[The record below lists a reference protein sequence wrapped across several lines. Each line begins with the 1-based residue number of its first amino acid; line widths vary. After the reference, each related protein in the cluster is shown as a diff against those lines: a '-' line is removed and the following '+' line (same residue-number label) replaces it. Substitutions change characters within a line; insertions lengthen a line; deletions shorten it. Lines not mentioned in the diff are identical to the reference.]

1 MYRGSGQGGGGEPV
15 NYNRVV
21 EKIAV
26 IPSAETAAVGKV
38 YMYMGESN
46 ATYTHGYVYECVAT
60 QTATAVSFSGNIVSN
75 WAVADFV
82 SYLQEGGAA
91 YNEITH
97 GTLTYDAT
105 GNLWDL
111 VGYDANGIQVMS
123 FHEYTEDLEDFGC
136 TFASATHQDGDSC
149 NFTLTTEV
157 SGKKWKRLDVQPA
170 GEGGGAVVSV
180 NGKTGTVV
188 LNAEDVGALADTTKY
203 VASASWTIDSSTYVM
218 TLQLKDQDGTN
229 IGTAQTIDLPLESVV
244 VGGSYDSTNK
254 KIVLTLNNG
263 TTIDVP
269 VADLV
274 SGLQSEIT
282 AQDPLSADLVDDTN
296 TTHKFVSAAEKNTW
310 NSKQDAI
317 NDLATIRNGAAAGA
331 TAVQPNDLATVATTG
346 QYSDLIGQP
355 TIPAAQVNSDW
366 NANSGVAQI
375 LNKPTLGTAASAN
388 ATDFATAAQGAKADT
403 AVQPSAI
410 ADIETQTH
418 ASATYATKAE
428 LADKQD
434 IIQYSTMPTAS
445 ADNVGDIVQFV
456 GTTTASYTNGYF
468 YKCTES
474 SGSYSWVQMDVQP
487 SSGGSSLPD
496 MTGQSGKFLTNDGTD
511 ASWGTINALQ
521 NTATGTES
529 LTIGSQK
536 PATRNN
542 SVNIGHNSYSG
553 DQFNIAIGDGAS
565 ASAYSGIAIGRGA
578 ESNGSRQGSFSTK
591 ANGGISIGFGAKTGS
606 YSADKPYCIALG
618 MNANA
623 TGARCMMINL
633 SGSSATNSDDNTV
646 KIANANGNFEMMSA
660 DGTIPAARHA
670 ALPSA
675 DGTYVLKLV
684 IANGVPTLSWVA
696 E

>member
-1 MYRGSGQGGGGEPV
+1 MFRGMYRGSGQGGGGEPV

-26 IPSAETAAVGKV
+26 IPSAETSVVGKV

-46 ATYTHGYVYECVAT
+46 ATYTHGYIYECVAT

-91 YNEITH
+91 YNEVTH

-136 TFASATHQDGDSC
+136 TFASSTHQDGDSC
-149 NFTLTTEV
+149 NFTLTTEA

-170 GEGGGAVVSV
+170 GGSGGGAVDSV

-188 LNAEDVGALADTTKY
+188 LDAEDVGALADTTKY

-218 TLQLKDQDGTN
+218 TLQLKDQDGAN

-296 TTHKFVSAAEKNTW
+296 TTHKFVSVAEKSTW
-310 NSKQDAI
+310 NGKQDAI
-317 NDLATIRNGAAAGA
+317 NDLATIRSGAEAGA
-331 TAVQPNDLATVATTG
+331 TAVQPGDLATVATTG
-346 QYSDLIGQP
+346 DYDDLTNKP
-355 TIPAAQVNSDW
+355 TIPAAQVNADW
-366 NANSGVAQI
+366 NASSGVAQI

-388 ATDFATAAQGAKADT
+388 TTDFATAAQGAKADT

-410 ADIETQTH
+410 TDMETQTH
-418 ASATYATKAE
+418 ASATYATKTE

-445 ADNVGDIVQFV
+445 AENVGDIVQFV
-456 GTTTASYTNGYF
+456 GTTDSTYTNGYF

-474 SGSYSWVQMDVQP
+474 GGVYSWVQTDVQP
-487 SSGGSSLPD
+487 SSSGGVSDVTVNGTSVVSGGVATITCATIDDTSTSSL
-496 MTGQSGKFLTNDGTD
+496 
-511 ASWGTINALQ
+511 
-521 NTATGTES
+521 TATWSANKLNTTIGNIES
-529 LTIGSQK
+529 LL
-536 PATRNN
+536 A
-542 SVNIGHNSYSG
+542 
-553 DQFNIAIGDGAS
+553 AI
-565 ASAYSGIAIGRGA
+565 
-578 ESNGSRQGSFSTK
+578 
-591 ANGGISIGFGAKTGS
+591 
-606 YSADKPYCIALG
+606 
-618 MNANA
+618 
-623 TGARCMMINL
+623 
-633 SGSSATNSDDNTV
+633 
-646 KIANANGNFEMMSA
+646 
-660 DGTIPAARHA
+660 
-670 ALPSA
+670 
-675 DGTYVLKLV
+675 
-684 IANGVPTLSWVA
+684 
-696 E
+696 